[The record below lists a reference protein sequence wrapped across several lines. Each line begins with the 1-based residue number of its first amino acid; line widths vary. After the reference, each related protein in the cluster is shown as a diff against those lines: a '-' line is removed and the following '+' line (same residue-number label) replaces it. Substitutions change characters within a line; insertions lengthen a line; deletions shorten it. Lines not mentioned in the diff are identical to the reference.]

1 MAQMTGT
8 IRIHSV
14 LAITILSGSSL
25 TGETV
30 SLNIAPDEPTTRV
43 DTHYGQFVEIRSS
56 IQSY

>member
-14 LAITILSGSSL
+14 LVVTILSDSSL
-25 TGETV
+25 TEETV
-30 SLNIAPDEPTTRV
+30 SLNIAPDEPTSRV
-43 DTHYGQFVEIRSS
+43 DTHCGQFVGIRSR